1 MDRNDANLGYDMW
14 FDDFQHG
21 YGRCKTMR
29 CGEFAPPLLKGAGA
43 AYGHDVGEPNTCSDG
58 DKVSTNFKNFNR
70 DLNFQPIKAHLLC
83 VSQVKKWVTFTVV
96 TKISDSDICTLTFV
110 F

>member
-1 MDRNDANLGYDMW
+1 
-14 FDDFQHG
+14 
-21 YGRCKTMR
+21 MR